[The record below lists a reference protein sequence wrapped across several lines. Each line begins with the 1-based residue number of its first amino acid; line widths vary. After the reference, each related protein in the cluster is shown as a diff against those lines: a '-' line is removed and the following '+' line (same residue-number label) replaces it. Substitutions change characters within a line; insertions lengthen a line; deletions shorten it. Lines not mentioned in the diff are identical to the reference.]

1 MTNSI
6 GYDVDADGI
15 CTLTMD
21 VPGAPVNAVGSRF
34 MADLAAAI
42 DRAVADAAAK
52 GILLV
57 SGKDTFLAGA
67 DLKEMDSAKGSEPS
81 AELSPAQRL
90 DRQQVMSNALRK
102 LETCG
107 KPVAVVINGAAAGAG
122 LELALACHYRVA
134 TDARGVVL
142 GLPESQVG
150 LIPGSGGTQRLP
162 RLIGV
167 EKALPLML
175 QGKLVPAGQAKE
187 LGIVDAVL
195 PPDQARERA
204 RRWLLEDGD
213 PVQPWDKKGY
223 RVPGGLP
230 ASAPDVGRIFLFG
243 NAMTR
248 AKTFGNAPAQTAILA
263 AVWEGI
269 RLPFDT
275 AVRLEGKYFQRVF
288 EDPTSKAIIRTMFV
302 SKKSADKLS
311 ARPAGI
317 PKADIK
323 TLGIA
328 GAGTMGAGIALA
340 AAKAGLRVVLL
351 DTTEEKASAG
361 KGYAQKRLD
370 RDVEKKRSSTD
381 KRDAVLSRIEATADF
396 AAFADADFVVEAV
409 FESENVKREVYAE
422 IEKYLPEGVVLAS
435 NTSALPITGLA
446 DLTSRA
452 ENFIGTHFF
461 SPAERMPLLE
471 IIRGRATSDEALAHA
486 LDLARILRKTPIVV
500 NDSWGF
506 FTSRFIGSF
515 LTESMAMVQQGVL
528 PGLVENAAR
537 MLGMPQGALTVAD
550 AIGLDVGRAKLI
562 DKVRADPNAGV
573 ADYELGAYLV
583 GKYDRLGRK
592 NGKGFYDYRADGSRQ
607 LWAGLSEAIP
617 PLADQPSID
626 EVKSRILY
634 AQLAEGARAFAEGVL
649 LGAADGDLGATL
661 GVGFPAHLGG
671 PFVAM
676 DQIGIAEVVAEL
688 DRLREEHGVKF
699 AAPDL
704 LRDMAKNGETFYGP
718 NAVVSP
724 GAPKSAGEEPDS
736 GDVAVRGERSA

>member
-6 GYDVDADGI
+6 AYDVDEVGV

-21 VPGAPVNAVGSRF
+21 DQGATVNAVGGRF

-42 DRAVADAAAK
+42 ARVVADDTAK

-57 SGKDTFLAGA
+57 SGKDGFVAGG
-67 DLKEMDSAKGSEPS
+67 DLKEMDNGKAR
-81 AELSPAQRL
+81 LSTTLTPAQRL
-90 DRQQVMSNALRK
+90 DLQQSLSNALRT
-102 LETCG
+102 LETLG
-107 KPVAVVINGAAAGAG
+107 KPVAVVINGVAAGAG

-134 TDARGVVL
+134 IDDRGVLL

-167 EKALPLML
+167 EKAVPLML
-175 QGKLVPAGQAKE
+175 QGTLVPAAKAKE
-187 LGIVDAVL
+187 LGIVHAVL
-195 PPDQARERA
+195 PRAEARAEA

-213 PVQPWDKKGY
+213 PVQPWDKKGFA
-223 RVPGGLP
+223 VPGGLP
-230 ASAPDVGRIFLFG
+230 TTSPNVGRVFFLG
-243 NAMTR
+243 NTVTR
-248 AKTFGNAPAQTAILA
+248 AKTFGNSPAQTAILA

-275 AVRLEGKYFQRVF
+275 AVRLEGKYFQRIF

-323 TLGIA
+323 RLGIA

-340 AAKAGLRVVLL
+340 AAKAGLQVVLL
-351 DTTEEKASAG
+351 DSTEDKALAG
-361 KGYAQKRLD
+361 KSYAEKRLN
-370 RDVEKKRSSTD
+370 RDVEKGRSTPE
-381 KRDAVLSRIEATADF
+381 KRDAILGRIEATADF
-396 AAFADADFVVEAV
+396 SGFGDVDFVVEAV
-409 FESENVKREVYAE
+409 FESESVKREVYAE
-422 IEKYLPEGVVLAS
+422 IEKHLPRGVVLAS

-446 DLTSRA
+446 DLTGRA
-452 ENFIGTHFF
+452 EKFVGTHFF
-461 SPAERMPLLE
+461 SPAERMPLVE
-471 IIRGRATSDEALAHA
+471 IIRGRATSDETLAHA
-486 LDLARILRKTPIVV
+486 LDLAQILRKTPIVV

-515 LTESMAMVQQGVL
+515 LTESMRMVQEGVL
-528 PGLVENAAR
+528 PALVENGAR

-550 AIGLDVGRAKLI
+550 AVGLDVGRAPLI
-562 DKVRADPNAGV
+562 AKVRADENA
-573 ADYELGAYLV
+573 AATDYELGAYMV

-592 NGKGFYDYRADGSRQ
+592 NGKGFYDYQADGSKR

-617 PLADQPSID
+617 PLAEQPSIG

-649 LGAADGDLGATL
+649 LGPADGDLGATL

-688 DRLREEHGVKF
+688 DRLRGAHGEKF
-699 AAPDL
+699 AVPDL
-704 LRDMAKNGETFYGP
+704 LRRMAENGQSFYGA

-724 GAPKSAGEEPDS
+724 GATGEVSGPDS
-736 GDVAVRGERSA
+736 GKAVSGARGQAK

>member
-1 MTNSI
+1 MTTNTNSI
-6 GYDVDADGI
+6 GYAVDADGVA
-15 CTLTMD
+15 TLTMD

-42 DRAVADAAAK
+42 DRAAADAAAK

-67 DLKEMDSAKGSEPS
+67 DLKEMDSNGARP
-81 AELSPAQRL
+81 AAALSPAERL
-90 DRQQVMSNALRK
+90 DLQQALSDALRK

-107 KPVAVVINGAAAGAG
+107 KPVAVVINGVAAGAG

-134 TDARGVVL
+134 VDDRGVVL

-167 EKALPLML
+167 EKAVPLML
-175 QGKLVPAGQAKE
+175 QGKLVPAGQAKD

-195 PPDQARERA
+195 PAEQARAEA
-204 RRWLLEDGD
+204 ERWLLEEGD

-230 ASAPDVGRIFLFG
+230 TASAEVGRVFFLG
-243 NAMTR
+243 NTMTR
-248 AKTFGNAPAQTAILA
+248 AKTFGTAPAQSAILA

-275 AVRLEGKYFQRVF
+275 AVRLEGKYFQRIF

-302 SKKSADKLS
+302 SKKAADKLV

-317 PKADIK
+317 PKAQIRR
-323 TLGIA
+323 LGIA

-340 AAKAGLRVVLL
+340 AAKAGLGVVLL
-351 DTTEEKASAG
+351 DTTEDKARAG
-361 KGYAQKRLD
+361 KGYAEKRLN
-370 RDVEKKRSSTD
+370 RDVEKGRSTVD
-381 KRDAVLSRIEATADF
+381 KRDAILGRIEATADF
-396 AAFADADFVVEAV
+396 TAFADVDFVVEAV
-409 FESENVKREVYAE
+409 FESESVKREVYAE
-422 IEKYLPEGVVLAS
+422 IEKHLPEGVVLAS

-446 DLTSRA
+446 DLTQRA
-452 ENFIGTHFF
+452 ADFIGTHFF
-461 SPAERMPLLE
+461 SPAERMPLVE
-471 IIRGRATSDEALAHA
+471 VIRGRATSDRTLAHA
-486 LDLARILRKTPIVV
+486 LDLAQILRKTPIVV
-500 NDSWGF
+500 NDNWGF

-515 LTESMAMVQQGVL
+515 LTESMRMVQEGVL
-528 PGLVENAAR
+528 PALVENGAR
-537 MLGMPQGALTVAD
+537 MVGMPQGALTVTD
-550 AIGLDVGRAKLI
+550 AIGIDVGRAALI
-562 DKVRADPNAGV
+562 EKVRADENAKA
-573 ADYELGAYLV
+573 ADYELGAFLV
-583 GKYDRLGRK
+583 GKYDRRGRK
-592 NGKGFYDYRADGSRQ
+592 NGKGFYDYGADGSKR

-617 PLADQPSID
+617 PLPVQPTIE
-626 EVKSRILY
+626 EVQVRILY

-649 LGAADGDLGATL
+649 LGPADGDLGATL

-676 DQIGIAEVVAEL
+676 DQIGITEVLARL
-688 DRLREEHGVKF
+688 DRLRDAHGDKF
-699 AAPDL
+699 AAPEL
-704 LRDMAKNGETFYGP
+704 LRAMARNGWTFYGP
-718 NAVVSP
+718 MAVVSP
-724 GAPKSAGEEPDS
+724 GAPESLAAG
-736 GDVAVRGERSA
+736 RSA